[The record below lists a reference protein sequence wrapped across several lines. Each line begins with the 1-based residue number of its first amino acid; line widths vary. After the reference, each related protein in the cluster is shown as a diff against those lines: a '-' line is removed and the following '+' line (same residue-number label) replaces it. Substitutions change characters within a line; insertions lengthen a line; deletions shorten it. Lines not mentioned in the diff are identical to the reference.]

1 MRVDRRTVRILS
13 VVLIVV
19 SLTSIARL
27 ESTCFAQ
34 KASRD
39 RSAWVGKFVF
49 PRSSSVSLWNEDRE
63 TVVKRG
69 MIESFRVVKVDGQ
82 WIKLTNP
89 FTTGWGLKTE
99 VVDLDHA
106 VEYFTERIKT
116 SPKDVWFL
124 YARAY
129 VSFYSQGNS
138 DRAIEDYTKAIAIAK
153 ERQAY
158 MMRGRVW
165 TKKQEFDKAIA
176 DLDKAIELEPTFQ
189 LTYADRGDAYLEMKE
204 YDKAIADYNH
214 ALKLDG
220 TYAYAYC
227 QRGSAWIRTNQYD
240 RAIADLDKAIR
251 LNPKNVDSIM
261 NRGFARGLKHEF
273 DKAIVDLNVAI
284 RLDPKYANAYLHRAI
299 VWAMMHDY
307 DKAIADADRTI
318 RLAPGYAR
326 PLIIRG
332 RILSEQYRYDLAIL
346 DFNEAIKLEPLN
358 ADLYSSRANAWEG
371 LNRYD
376 TALADFDESIRLD
389 PRIAAT
395 YSDRSTVFALQGKF
409 DRAFA
414 DAETTIRIDP
424 KSSAGYLARSFIW
437 LIKKDYNRVIA
448 DCDDAI
454 KLDPKN
460 WSVYSR
466 RGLAYSL
473 IKQYDKAIVD
483 YDEAIRLDP
492 KIPDLHLSRSVVG
505 LILGKEYA
513 ISSARTAVDLSSRY
527 RNIGTYAAL
536 IGRFAALRLGKT
548 VEADRFMD
556 DAKSQTKSDT
566 SDWPR
571 PIVKYV
577 TKELN
582 ETALLASADDEVKKI
597 EAHCYIGLEL
607 ESQGKNEAAIEHFR
621 RVVEHGDARV
631 SEFPIPFAELDRLSK
646 PKR

>member
-1 MRVDRRTVRILS
+1 MCDNDRTVRIATVLLTAILS
-13 VVLIVV
+13 A
-19 SLTSIARL
+19 SIARI

-34 KASRD
+34 KAFRD
-39 RSAWVGKFVF
+39 RSAWVGKSVF
-49 PRSSSVSLWNEDRE
+49 PKSSSVSLWNDDHE

-69 MIESFRVVKVDGQ
+69 MIESFRVVKVDGE
-82 WIKLTNP
+82 WIKVTSP
-89 FTTGWGLKTE
+89 FTTGWGLKSE

-106 VEYFTERIKT
+106 VEYYTERIKT

-129 VSFYSQGNS
+129 ISFYSEGNN

-153 ERQAY
+153 ERHAY

-176 DLDKAIELEPTFQ
+176 DLDKAIELEPTFPF
-189 LTYADRGDAYLEMKE
+189 TYADRGDAYVEMKE
-204 YDKAIADYNH
+204 FDKAIADYNH
-214 ALKLDG
+214 AIKLDSTY
-220 TYAYAYC
+220 TYAYFH
-227 QRGSAWIRTNQYD
+227 RGSTWIRKNEYD
-240 RAIADLDKAIR
+240 RAIADLNKAIR
-251 LNPKNVDSIM
+251 LDPKHIDSII
-261 NRGFARGLKHEF
+261 NRGFARGLKLEF
-273 DKAIVDLNVAI
+273 DKAMIDLNVAI
-284 RLDPKYANAYLHRAI
+284 RLDPKYANAYMHRAI
-299 VWAMMHDY
+299 VWAIMRDY
-307 DKAIADADRTI
+307 DKAIADADRAI
-318 RLAPGYAR
+318 RLARGYSR
-326 PLIIRG
+326 PLTVRG
-332 RILSEQYRYDLAIL
+332 RIRFEQHSYDLAIR
-346 DFNEAIKLEPLN
+346 DFNESIKLDPLN
-358 ADLYSSRANAWEG
+358 ADLYSSRANAWAG

-376 TALADFDESIRLD
+376 KALADCDESIRLD
-389 PRIAAT
+389 PRIAGT
-395 YSDRSTVFALQGKF
+395 YSDRSTVFALQGRF

-414 DAETTIRIDP
+414 DAETTIRLDP
-424 KSSAGYLARSFIW
+424 KSPTGYFARSFIW

-460 WSVYSR
+460 WIGYSR

-505 LILGKEYA
+505 LILGKEFA
-513 ISSARTAVDLSSRY
+513 ISSARAAVDLSSKY
-527 RNIGTYAAL
+527 TNIGIYAAL

-548 VEADRFMD
+548 VEANRFLD
-556 DAKSQTKSDT
+556 DAKSKFDAT
-566 SDWPR
+566 DWPR
-571 PIVKYV
+571 SIVKYV

-582 ETALLASADDEVKKI
+582 ETALLALADDDVKRI

-607 ESQGKNEAAIEHFR
+607 ESQGKNEAAIKHFR
-621 RVVEHGDARV
+621 WVLEHGDARL

-646 PKR
+646 TKR